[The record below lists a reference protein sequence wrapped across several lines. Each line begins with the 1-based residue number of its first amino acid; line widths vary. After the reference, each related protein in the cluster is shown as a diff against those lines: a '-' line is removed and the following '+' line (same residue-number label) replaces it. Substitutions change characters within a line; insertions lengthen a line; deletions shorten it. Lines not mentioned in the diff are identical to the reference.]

1 VYEEKMPA
9 AADGAGI
16 VSPHVTVRKN
26 SQQRARG
33 QNREKGFNTE
43 VTENAKNAVETK
55 KKRRNST
62 LRP

>member
-9 AADGAGI
+9 AAGGPGI

-26 SQQRARG
+26 SQQLGAWA
-33 QNREKGFNTE
+33 NREKGFERQVTE
-43 VTENAKNAVETK
+43 NTENAKETK
-55 KKRRNST
+55 KKRRNSR